1 MVAIITD
8 ALCQVASESMPLIK
22 SPQRQQAGITGDLTA
37 RKISSN
43 GSVSVEG
50 KRELWYTRRHLW
62 VLRKRMLGSLKPSV
76 HHSFRAPFLFLLAKS

>member
-1 MVAIITD
+1 
-8 ALCQVASESMPLIK
+8 MPLIK

-50 KRELWYTRRHLW
+50 KR
-62 VLRKRMLGSLKPSV
+62 
-76 HHSFRAPFLFLLAKS
+76 